1 VTSDEKLRALA
12 VDCSPT
18 GPGRTGNA
26 LGAVLAAAAA
36 AGAETEL
43 IHLGGEGAVSVEEAV
58 AKLNGADVFV
68 FGSPI
73 YRATFATPFKALID
87 ATPRGMWGETDAP
100 LTGRAAALVATGA
113 SDHHFLGLGRMR
125 DALADF
131 FAAHVVS
138 PGLYVSHAGFGEDR
152 ELVPEVAERA
162 RLQGQ
167 ALVELGA
174 AITASQALRAVTPQA

>member
-1 VTSDEKLRALA
+1 MSERLRALA
-12 VDCSPT
+12 LDCSPT

-26 LGAVLAAAAA
+26 LAVVLAAAAD

-43 IHLGGEGAVSVEEAV
+43 VHLGGEDALGIEEAV
-58 AKLNGADVFV
+58 AKMNGADVFV

-87 ATPRGMWGETDAP
+87 ATPRGMWGETEAP
-100 LTGRAAALVATGA
+100 LTGHAVALLATGA

-152 ELVPEVAERA
+152 ALTAEMAARA
-162 RLQGQ
+162 ELQGR
-167 ALVELGA
+167 ALVELGTAIAGSEALA
-174 AITASQALRAVTPQA
+174 AVSPQA